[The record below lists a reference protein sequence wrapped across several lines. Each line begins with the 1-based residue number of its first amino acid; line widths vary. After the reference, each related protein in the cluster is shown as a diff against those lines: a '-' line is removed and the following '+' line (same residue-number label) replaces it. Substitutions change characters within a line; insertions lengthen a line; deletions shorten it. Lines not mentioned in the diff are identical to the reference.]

1 MSSVVDRSQLLPSTE
16 NWILKT
22 SPMSGNVKVTS
33 IEAVKEFAPALALMQ
48 EELKGVLSAI
58 QIEMQRALGWVEQ
71 DRPRYWQTQLKR
83 AFDKVAETR
92 TSLTTCQMRTV
103 AGRHPS
109 CIEEKVAHAAAK
121 RRLEFC
127 QDQIEV
133 VKRWG
138 VKLQHESD
146 EMRGR
151 LAGCQ
156 RLAESD
162 LTKSMALLANV
173 IETLERYAGIYA
185 GPLSEGE
192 VPAPENPTEEP
203 QPQTE

>member
-1 MSSVVDRSQLLPSTE
+1 
-16 NWILKT
+16 
-22 SPMSGNVKVTS
+22 MSGNVKVTS
-33 IEAVKEFAPALALMQ
+33 IEVVKEFAPALACMQ
-48 EELKGVLSAI
+48 EELKRVLSAI
-58 QIEMQRALGWVEQ
+58 QIEMQRALGWIEQ

-83 AFDKVAETR
+83 AFDQVAETR
-92 TSLTTCQMRTV
+92 TSLTSCQMRTV

-133 VKRWG
+133 VKRWS
-138 VKLQHESD
+138 VKLQHETD
-146 EMRGR
+146 ELRGR
-151 LAGCQ
+151 MAGVQ
-156 RLAESD
+156 RLAETD

-173 IETLERYAGIYA
+173 VESLERYAGIYS

-192 VPAPENPTEEP
+192 VAPPETGAEESE
-203 QPQTE
+203 QESQSE

>member
-1 MSSVVDRSQLLPSTE
+1 
-16 NWILKT
+16 
-22 SPMSGNVKVTS
+22 MSGNVKVTS
-33 IEAVKEFAPALALMQ
+33 IEVVKEFAPALSFMQ

-58 QIEMQRALGWVEQ
+58 QIEMQRVLGWIEQ
-71 DRPRYWQTQLKR
+71 DRPRYWQTQVKR

-127 QDQIEV
+127 QDQIET
-133 VKRWG
+133 VKRWS
-138 VKLQHESD
+138 VKLQHETD
-146 EMRGR
+146 ELRGR
-151 LAGCQ
+151 MAGVQ
-156 RLAESD
+156 RLAETD

-173 IETLERYAGIYA
+173 VESLERYAGIYS

-192 VPAPENPTEEP
+192 VAPPETESADES
-203 QPQTE
+203 TDE

>member
-1 MSSVVDRSQLLPSTE
+1 
-16 NWILKT
+16 
-22 SPMSGNVKVTS
+22 MSGKVQVTS
-33 IEAVKEFAPALALMQ
+33 IEALQEFAPALAMMQ

-58 QIEMQRALGWVEQ
+58 QIEMQRAIGWIES
-71 DRPRYWQTQLKR
+71 DRPRYWQSQLKR

-92 TSLTTCQMRTV
+92 TALTTCQMRTV

-127 QDQIEV
+127 QEQIEL

-138 VKLQHESD
+138 VKLHHEAD
-146 EMRGR
+146 ELRGR
-151 LAGCQ
+151 TAGIQ

-173 IETLERYAGIYA
+173 VESLERYAGIFS
-185 GPLSEGE
+185 GPMNEGASPSVTSEE
-192 VPAPENPTEEP
+192 KSTEEKS
-203 QPQTE
+203 TEPKPE

>member
-1 MSSVVDRSQLLPSTE
+1 
-16 NWILKT
+16 
-22 SPMSGNVKVTS
+22 MSGNVQVTS
-33 IEAVKEFAPALALMQ
+33 IEVVKEFAPNLAFMQ
-48 EELKGVLSAI
+48 EELKAVLSAI
-58 QIEMQRALGWVEQ
+58 QIEMQRAIGWIEQ

-127 QDQIEV
+127 QEQIEI

-138 VKLQHESD
+138 VKLHHEAD

-151 LAGCQ
+151 MAGCQ

-173 IETLERYAGIYA
+173 VESLERYAGIYA
-185 GPLSEGE
+185 GPLSDAALTTGE
-192 VPAPENPTEEP
+192 SQPAERATE
-203 QPQTE
+203 

>member
-1 MSSVVDRSQLLPSTE
+1 
-16 NWILKT
+16 
-22 SPMSGNVKVTS
+22 MSGNVQVTS
-33 IEAVKEFAPALALMQ
+33 IEAVQEFAPSLAFMQ
-48 EELKGVLSAI
+48 EELKGVLSAV
-58 QIEMQRALGWVEQ
+58 QIEMQRAIGWIEQ

-127 QDQIEV
+127 QEQIEL

-138 VKLQHESD
+138 VKLHHEAD
-146 EMRGR
+146 ELRGR
-151 LAGCQ
+151 MAGVQ

-162 LTKSMALLANV
+162 LTKSMALLANIV
-173 IETLERYAGIYA
+173 ESLERYAGVFA
-185 GPLSEGE
+185 GPLNEGE
-192 VPAPENPTEEP
+192 APAPPSEATSAEP
-203 QPQTE
+203 PAA